1 MPLIWHKLVAVN
13 IWKREI
19 KFRPMPLQLN
29 WLKECLHSD
38 TYNFPSTQ
46 SNSLYQWTSSGHFGQ
61 AGFMLKRVSAYM
73 CTFSKAAPILAARQR
88 WVCVLPLPFF
98 FCLALEQ
105 DAPMVVVFLRSNVA
119 VRCTAAG
126 VVIDCISSLCSS
138 QTSRNGWS
146 FPYSS
151 SKAWQIVVQVW
162 RVPHIPNC
170 GFI

>member
-73 CTFSKAAPILAARQR
+73 CTFSKAAPILAARQS

-98 FCLALEQ
+98 FLFGVGARCSDGCCFSPFQCGSEVHCSWCRNWLHFFLVLQSDVQERL
-105 DAPMVVVFLRSNVA
+105 VF
-119 VRCTAAG
+119 
-126 VVIDCISSLCSS
+126 SLF
-138 QTSRNGWS
+138 Q
-146 FPYSS
+146 F
-151 SKAWQIVVQVW
+151 
-162 RVPHIPNC
+162 
-170 GFI
+170 